1 MSIILVAPLYNKCC
15 TFVLSVNT
23 RCQGIERFYFSF
35 IPPEGY
41 CVNQFYFH
49 QNVFAWAISTSPR
62 RWTPCWR
69 DQAMCA
75 QQWQSLGPW
84 QRNILK
90 QRSKMCNKKKGR
102 HTLASFPEDSNKI
115 TSRHKYTATLYEH
128 KININ
133 KKSRPSNISVVVPA
147 SRKSCS
153 VEGHWDC
160 GGNEEKAS
168 QDGNGKLK
176 RKEI

>member
-15 TFVLSVNT
+15 TFVLSLNT
-23 RCQGIERFYFSF
+23 QMPGNQKILFQFYS
-35 IPPEGY
+35 PEGY

-90 QRSKMCNKKKGR
+90 QRSKMCNKKKSG

-115 TSRHKYTATLYEH
+115 TSRHKCNAPRTQH
-128 KININ
+128 QQQQKI
-133 KKSRPSNISVVVPA
+133 KTFQHLRCSA
-147 SRKSCS
+147 SLQEELQRWRALGLRRQWR
-153 VEGHWDC
+153 EGKPGRQW
-160 GGNEEKAS
+160 
-168 QDGNGKLK
+168 
-176 RKEI
+176 